1 MISWSYYG
9 LQSWTFVFGK
19 GRNKELTYKLLFCLF
34 VVVGAA
40 AKMGNVLDFSDAMIF
55 GMMVPNMIGLLF
67 LFPKVKDELASYIS
81 AIKQKNE

>member
-1 MISWSYYG
+1 
-9 LQSWTFVFGK
+9 
-19 GRNKELTYKLLFCLF
+19 